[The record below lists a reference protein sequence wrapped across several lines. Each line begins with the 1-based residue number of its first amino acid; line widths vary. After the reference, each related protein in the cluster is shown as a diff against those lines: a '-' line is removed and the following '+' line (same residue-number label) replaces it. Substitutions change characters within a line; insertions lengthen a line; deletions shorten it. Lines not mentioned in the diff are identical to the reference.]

1 MHRRGETMTRLAC
14 TIRPATLA
22 DVDETFSVR
31 GATRE
36 NAVPRERL
44 AALGITPASVS
55 EAMQTGTYAS
65 WVAETDGR
73 IVGFCNAEAQ
83 TGEVIVLAILDGYE
97 RRGIGRAL
105 LSQAVDFLHGRGCP
119 RLWLMAGS
127 SDRLRSH
134 GFYRANGWVPTGRHD
149 AIGDEELE
157 YAGTRR
163 VAP

>member
-1 MHRRGETMTRLAC
+1 MIHGAFA
-14 TIRPATLA
+14 IRPATLA
-22 DVDETFSVR
+22 EVDETFTVR

-36 NAVPRERL
+36 NGIPRERL

-55 EAMQTGTYAS
+55 AAMQTGTYGS
-65 WVAETDGR
+65 WVAEADGR

-97 RRGIGRAL
+97 RRGIGLAL
-105 LSQAVDFLHGRGCP
+105 LAQAVDFLHSRGCQ

-127 SDRLRSH
+127 SDALRSH
-134 GFYRANGWVPTGRHD
+134 GFYRANGWSPTGRRD

-157 YAGTRR
+157 YTRAR